1 MLEGVLNSDFTVLER
16 GIYYLEALSGQ
27 AQLQFYDF
35 ASRRSTT
42 VSPNLGDSTKSG
54 GLSAAPDGR
63 TILFAQ
69 LDTSVDDLMLV
80 ENFR

>member
-1 MLEGVLNSDFTVLER
+1 VLEGVLNAGFTVLER

-27 AQLQFYDF
+27 AQLQFYDI

-42 VSPNLGDSTKSG
+42 VSPNLGDCTKAG
-54 GLSAAPDGR
+54 GLSAALDGR
-63 TILFAQ
+63 TILFAR
-69 LDTSVDDLMLV
+69 LDSSVDDLMLV